1 MYKKV
6 RSEFLPKPFIFV
18 SLRHLRVEGGAILK
32 EQLYH
37 KEGQIQVLRLFKLFQ
52 PSDTK

>member
-1 MYKKV
+1 MV
-6 RSEFLPKPFIFV
+6 DGEAV
-18 SLRHLRVEGGAILK
+18 LK

-52 PSDTK
+52 LSVTK